1 MADPYRILGVDKGA
15 GPDEL
20 KRAFRKRALR
30 YHPDRNP
37 NDPDAEERFKE
48 VTWAYELLSDP
59 LKRMQYDRL
68 GRVYTGQRG
77 PSWAQ
82 EPADIAEVFDRL
94 MTEAFGSN
102 PFKRGRSRHG
112 DDLRYT
118 VSLTLEEVAEGT
130 EHELH
135 FERQVT
141 CESCEGA
148 GVEARAEKVLC
159 KDCGGSGEARRR
171 TLLRPSG
178 RCRTCKGEGYVSATP
193 CKACAGDG
201 RVPRDAGVKVKVP
214 AGVEVGQRLKV
225 RGMGNDGR
233 RGGKTG
239 DLFVVCDVRR
249 HEYFHRD
256 KSDVFCKLPASFA
269 QLALG
274 AEVPVP
280 TLRGKAVI
288 RIPQGTQPDQ
298 VLTLKGHGLPLPRS
312 GRRGDQRVR
321 LVLEVP
327 RELDDARREA
337 LERFAGF
344 TDPGVTP
351 LRRQVLDLLE
361 RMS

>member
-1 MADPYRILGVDKGA
+1 MADPYRILGVDRSA
-15 GPDEL
+15 NPDEL
-20 KRAFRKRALR
+20 KRAFRKQALR

-37 NDPDAEERFKE
+37 HDPGAEERFKE

-68 GRVYTGQRG
+68 GRVYTGRRG
-77 PSWAQ
+77 PSWAE
-82 EPADIAEVFDRL
+82 EPADIAELFDRL

-102 PFKRGRSRHG
+102 PFKRDRRHG

-118 VSLTLEEVAEGT
+118 VSLTLAEVANGVER
-130 EHELH
+130 EID
-135 FERQVT
+135 FERHVL
-141 CESCEGA
+141 CEACRGA
-148 GVEARAEKVLC
+148 GVEARADKVLC

-193 CKACAGDG
+193 CEACEGEG
-201 RVPRDAGVKVKVP
+201 RVVSEARVKVKVP

-225 RGMGNDGR
+225 REMGNSGR

-239 DLFVVCDVRR
+239 DLFVVVDIER
-249 HEYFHRD
+249 HPYFHRD

-280 TLRGKAVI
+280 TLHGKAVI
-288 RIPQGTQPDQ
+288 RIPPGTQPDQ
-298 VLTLKGHGLPLPRS
+298 VLTLRGHGLPSPRG
-312 GRRGDQRVR
+312 GRPGNQRVR
-321 LVLEVP
+321 VVLQVP
-327 RELDDARREA
+327 RELDDTRRAA
-337 LERFAGF
+337 LEQVAGI
-344 TDPGVTP
+344 TDPGDTP
-351 LRRQVLDLLE
+351 LRRQVLDLLDQM
-361 RMS
+361 R